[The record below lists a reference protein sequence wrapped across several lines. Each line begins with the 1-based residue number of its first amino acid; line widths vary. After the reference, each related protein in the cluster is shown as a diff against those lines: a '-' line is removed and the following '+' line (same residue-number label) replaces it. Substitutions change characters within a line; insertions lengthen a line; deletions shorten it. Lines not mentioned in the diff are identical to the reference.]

1 MASHPEIMSSV
12 FPIEEFKKDYQLY
25 KDLAP
30 IAAVLETLDVY
41 SAVKQNADRVPGLK
55 VVADEMSTFFTRP
68 RKKAESAK
76 A

>member
-1 MASHPEIMSSV
+1 VSAHPEILPAI
-12 FPIEEFKKDYQLY
+12 FPLAEFKKDYQLY